1 MELKYFYLMERN
13 ELKFMCQKLNYM
25 HNNPVAA
32 GLVYKA
38 EEYVYSSAADYFN
51 SRQISKVKVALLD
64 QLQTTYM

>member
-1 MELKYFYLMERN
+1 MW
-13 ELKFMCQKLNYM
+13 QKLNYL
-25 HNNPVAA
+25 HNNPVAV

-51 SRQISKVKVALLD
+51 GRQIGKVKVALLD